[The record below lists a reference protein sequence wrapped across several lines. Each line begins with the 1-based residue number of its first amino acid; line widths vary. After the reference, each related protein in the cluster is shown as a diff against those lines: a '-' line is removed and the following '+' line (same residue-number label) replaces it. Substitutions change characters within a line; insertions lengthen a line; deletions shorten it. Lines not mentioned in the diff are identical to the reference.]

1 MTCME
6 KLKKCL
12 ILMYKPEQEAVGTW
26 ISPPASEN
34 KIRLRN
40 KAPVVS
46 SVLTHSPVIYC
57 FKGHIIPHVSV
68 VWHNQSLWLHIE
80 SGRTKGHQIV
90 PLPQSTPLRWR
101 TSLLNQ
107 RSVFSLGAQTMQVED
122 RTGRSL
128 MVLQQLSANK
138 TAHSQGSMINWSTDI
153 FIRSE
158 VEV

>member
-34 KIRLRN
+34 KIRLRI

-57 FKGHIIPHVSV
+57 FKGHLIPHVSV
-68 VWHNQSLWLHIE
+68 VWHTQSLW
-80 SGRTKGHQIV
+80 
-90 PLPQSTPLRWR
+90 
-101 TSLLNQ
+101 
-107 RSVFSLGAQTMQVED
+107 
-122 RTGRSL
+122 TGRSL

-153 FIRSE
+153 FIRPE
-158 VEV
+158 VRGRSLITIYGPIFIKNNAHYASQINISGNSSHVCLIWWLQV